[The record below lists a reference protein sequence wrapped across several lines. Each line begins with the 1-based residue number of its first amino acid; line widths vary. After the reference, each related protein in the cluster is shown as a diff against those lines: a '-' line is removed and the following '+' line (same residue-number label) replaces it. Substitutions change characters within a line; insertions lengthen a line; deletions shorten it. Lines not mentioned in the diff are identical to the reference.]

1 MDAESPK
8 EHTGISG
15 KLPPHGPIAMALL
28 GPEILSYKL
37 VRGVFSIAGSL
48 WRSGRYVKGSAA
60 VLPSL
65 AGGEHGQHGEALRHP
80 KCGEQN
86 DVWCHRG

>member
-1 MDAESPK
+1 
-8 EHTGISG
+8 
-15 KLPPHGPIAMALL
+15 MALL

-37 VRGVFSIAGSL
+37 VRGVFLDCRIAV
-48 WRSGRYVKGSAA
+48 RSGRYVKGSAA

>member
-1 MDAESPK
+1 
-8 EHTGISG
+8 
-15 KLPPHGPIAMALL
+15 MALL